1 MLAIAYAYDRD
12 TGPDAGGRE
21 PDAAE
26 GSIRSSGNRERG
38 PESKPRVIGW
48 VTNHFINLHFR
59 K

>member
-26 GSIRSSGNRERG
+26 GSIRPCMQQRAANAAVR
-38 PESKPRVIGW
+38 W
-48 VTNHFINLHFR
+48 
-59 K
+59 